1 MSPVIF
7 LLSFLN
13 SKLILESD
21 FQEIQVEKDPRL
33 SAREVD
39 HHFCMTN
46 ADDYRSISPSK
57 LDK

>member
-46 ADDYRSISPSK
+46 ADDYRSK
-57 LDK
+57 CQEVH

>member
-7 LLSFLN
+7 LLSFFN

-46 ADDYRSISPSK
+46 ADDYRSK
-57 LDK
+57 CQEVH